1 MDKVID
7 PFMDSLIKGAQARR
21 GSSRAILASDFHKY
35 QMGVKIP
42 HLMMEVSVWVER
54 DTLLVHN

>member
-7 PFMDSLIKGAQARR
+7 PFMDSLIKGAQTRR

-42 HLMMEVSVWVER
+42 HLMMEYLFGFLSA
-54 DTLLVHN
+54 